1 MWDIVKYSFY
11 GACLTFGAVLA
22 MTLLCANR

>member
-11 GACLTFGAVLA
+11 GACMTFWVVLA

>member
-1 MWDIVKYSFY
+1 MWDIVKYSPY
-11 GACLTFGAVLA
+11 GACLTFWVVLA

>member
-11 GACLTFGAVLA
+11 GDCLTFLVVLA

>member
-11 GACLTFGAVLA
+11 GACLTFWVALA